1 LNENMNIKGVEDMDN
16 RVCEYKLCLEKATTK
31 GFVLVRGKDGNHI
44 PEPVLACDKHKNH
57 PSFFEEN

>member
-1 LNENMNIKGVEDMDN
+1 VKEKMNMIEVRKMDN

-31 GFVLVRGKDGNHI
+31 GFVLVRDKDGKHI

-57 PSFFEEN
+57 PSFFEEK